1 MILGVLGGSG
11 LYAFEGLEDVSEHDV
26 ATPFGAPSAP
36 VVSGRLGG
44 AHVLFLPRHGRGH
57 RFLPS
62 EINYRANVHALKQ
75 LGAERVLSI
84 SAVGSLREGLAPGDV
99 VLVDQFIDKTYRRAT
114 SYFGDGVVGHVG
126 FSEPVCADL
135 AGTVAQA
142 AAAAGYV
149 EAAGA
154 ERVLSISAV
163 GSLREGL
170 APGDVVLVD
179 QFIDKTYRR
188 ATSYF
193 GDGVV
198 GHVGFSE
205 PVCADLAGTVAQ
217 AATAAG
223 YVEAAGAERARAIHH
238 AAGRAPHLHRGGTY
252 VCMEGPQFS
261 TRAESLLHRAWGA
274 DTIGMTAATEA
285 KLCREAELC
294 FSALALVTDYD
305 AWHDDEAPVSVDAV
319 IQVLLANVSR
329 ARDVIRHAL
338 PLLQHPRTCACGQA
352 AARAIMTSPE
362 AIPAAARERLKALY
376 GRYL

>member
-1 MILGVLGGSG
+1 
-11 LYAFEGLEDVSEHDV
+11 
-26 ATPFGAPSAP
+26 
-36 VVSGRLGG
+36 
-44 AHVLFLPRHGRGH
+44 VLFLPRHGRGH

-62 EINYRANVHALKQ
+62 EINYRANVHALRQ
-75 LGAERVLSI
+75 LGAERVLSV

-114 SYFGDGVVGHVG
+114 TFFGDGVVGHVG
-126 FSEPVCADL
+126 FSEPVCAEL
-135 AGTVAQA
+135 ANHVA
-142 AAAAGYV
+142 AAAVAAGYV
-149 EAAGA
+149 EAAA
-154 ERVLSISAV
+154 N
-163 GSLREGL
+163 
-170 APGDVVLVD
+170 
-179 QFIDKTYRR
+179 
-188 ATSYF
+188 
-193 GDGVV
+193 
-198 GHVGFSE
+198 
-205 PVCADLAGTVAQ
+205 
-217 AATAAG
+217 
-223 YVEAAGAERARAIHH
+223 ERARAVH
-238 AAGRAPHLHRGGTY
+238 GQRSPRLHRGGTY

-329 ARDVIRHAL
+329 ARDVVRHAL